1 MKPKFYEWL
10 RQQPKEFVNDVNNNE
25 MLGNG
30 AFQIDDLIE
39 LDRIYNPEGEDNDR
53 SNSSS

>member
-1 MKPKFYEWL
+1 MKPKFYDWL

-30 AFQIDDLIE
+30 TFQINDLIA
-39 LDRIYNPEGEDNDR
+39 LDQLYNPEDDDNDR
-53 SNSSS
+53 SD